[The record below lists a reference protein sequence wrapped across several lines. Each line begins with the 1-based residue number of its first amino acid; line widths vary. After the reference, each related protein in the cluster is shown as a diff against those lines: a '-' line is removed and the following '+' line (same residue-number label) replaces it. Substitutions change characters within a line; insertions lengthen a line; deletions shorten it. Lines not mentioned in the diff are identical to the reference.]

1 MPVVI
6 GGFVS
11 VAGLV
16 VRGLFCGV
24 VQKRFHPM
32 SHRQIV
38 MGRRSR
44 LTAFLLTFMLLGRV
58 KIMPDS
64 VYAEW

>member
-1 MPVVI
+1 VV

-11 VAGLV
+11 VAALV
-16 VRGLFCGV
+16 VRGLFCGP
-24 VQKRFHPM
+24 VQKRFHPI

-44 LTAFLLTFMLLGRV
+44 MTALLRTRMFLGRV
-58 KIMPDS
+58 KIMPS
-64 VYAEW
+64 YC